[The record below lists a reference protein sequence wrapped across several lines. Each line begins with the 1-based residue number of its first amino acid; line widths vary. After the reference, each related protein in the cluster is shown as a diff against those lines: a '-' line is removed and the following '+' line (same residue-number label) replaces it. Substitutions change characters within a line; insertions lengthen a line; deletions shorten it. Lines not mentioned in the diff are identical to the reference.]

1 MTTKRQLADA
11 LNKAMASRQ
20 KPPAIDRIAAMYAGF
35 ISAGFTLHIVNGA
48 IDIQP
53 SDRVTEAARQ
63 QVAQHEAELIAHLRT
78 LPQRKEASKTVE
90 APPHRLI
97 VWVIKTLQARIAKGD
112 MPPDGWM
119 EWLETVDKALIDSE
133 TVRIEI
139 LAATDI
145 DSFIAKVF

>member
-1 MTTKRQLADA
+1 M
-11 LNKAMASRQ
+11 SRQ
-20 KPPAIDRIAAMYAGF
+20 IPPSERPAALYAE
-35 ISAGFTLHIVNGA
+35 ILSAGFVLSLAGDSIEV
-48 IDIQP
+48 QP
-53 SDRVTEAARQ
+53 SDKVTEALRRR
-63 QVAQHEAELIAHLRT
+63 VAANEAALIAHLRT
-78 LPQRKEASKTVE
+78 LPQCKETTGKTIE

-97 VWVIKTLQARIAKGD
+97 TWVIKTLDARIAKGD

-119 EWLETVDKALIDSE
+119 EWLETIDKALIDGE

>member
-1 MTTKRQLADA
+1 M
-11 LNKAMASRQ
+11 SRQ
-20 KPPAIDRIAAMYAGF
+20 IPPAERTATLYASF
-35 ISAGFTLHIVNGA
+35 LSAGFTLHIEGDRLRIEPA
-48 IDIQP
+48 
-53 SDRVTEAARQ
+53 DRVTDAARQ
-63 QVAQHEAELIAHLRT
+63 KVAANEAELIAHLRT
-78 LPQRKEASKTVE
+78 LPQRKEATSKTIE

-97 VWVIKTLQARIAKGD
+97 VWVIRTLDARIAKGD